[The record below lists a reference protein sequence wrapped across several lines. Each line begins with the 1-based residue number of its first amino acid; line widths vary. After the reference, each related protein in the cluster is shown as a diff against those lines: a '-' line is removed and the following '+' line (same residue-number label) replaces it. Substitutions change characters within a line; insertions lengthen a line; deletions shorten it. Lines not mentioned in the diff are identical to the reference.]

1 MTEDQKRDDKKPCGT
16 YIYVHRELDVART
29 IEISSSVN
37 VDLDAY
43 DRVYGIEF
51 IGDQIVEQV
60 LLDVLRVLPQ
70 KISESAYRAG
80 REAAARAIE
89 VMFADLRGYTPEL
102 AAQVARGEFQPTEEQ
117 RPDE

>member
-1 MTEDQKRDDKKPCGT
+1 VPPTEDQKRDEKEPRGT

-29 IEISSSVN
+29 VEISESVN

-43 DRVYGIEF
+43 DRVYGVEF

-80 REAAARAIE
+80 REDA
-89 VMFADLRGYTPEL
+89 VPG
-102 AAQVARGEFQPTEEQ
+102 
-117 RPDE
+117 